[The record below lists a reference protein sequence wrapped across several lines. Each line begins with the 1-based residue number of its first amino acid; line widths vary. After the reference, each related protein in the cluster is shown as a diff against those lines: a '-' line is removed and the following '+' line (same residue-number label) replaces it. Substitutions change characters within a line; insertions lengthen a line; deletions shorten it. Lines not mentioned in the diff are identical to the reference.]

1 MGGCSGLNLRGYR
14 GFGCC
19 VDRLVGGRCKTNGT
33 ARSTERTIHQYH
45 SMRVSDTPPASHTPP
60 THHPDKDH
68 VREALPL

>member
-33 ARSTERTIHQYH
+33 ARSIERILFI
-45 SMRVSDTPPASHTPP
+45 SIV
-60 THHPDKDH
+60 
-68 VREALPL
+68 L